1 MSRLAPRSTL
11 FAAVA
16 VAGLLG
22 SYLLVYSLGTG
33 RVGADAAV
41 AVTDETSTNW
51 CGPAAIAV
59 DALGEI
65 EPGPESLQR
74 GIAALVELRDAA
86 PDLVADL
93 DVLIDAY
100 QGLADGDLTALGDPE
115 QIPAVDA
122 AAASLVGALG
132 TTCGLD
138 AVGTGR

>member
-1 MSRLAPRSTL
+1 L

-41 AVTDETSTNW
+41 TAGDETSRDW
-51 CGPAAIAV
+51 CGAAAIAV

-65 EPGPESLQR
+65 DPGRESLER
-74 GIAALVELRDAA
+74 GIAALVDLREAA
-86 PDLVADL
+86 PVLAADL

-115 QIPAVDA
+115 QISAVDA
-122 AAASLVGALG
+122 AAAGLVGALG
-132 TTCGLD
+132 ATCDLD
-138 AVGTGR
+138 AAGSGG